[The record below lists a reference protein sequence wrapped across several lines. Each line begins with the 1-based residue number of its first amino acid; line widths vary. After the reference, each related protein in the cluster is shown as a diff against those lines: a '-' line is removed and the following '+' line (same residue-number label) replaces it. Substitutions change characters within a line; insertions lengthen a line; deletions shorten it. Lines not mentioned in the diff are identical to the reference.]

1 MEGLIKRV
9 SVYSGR
15 IRSFTREFE
24 MLFKDFFLSL
34 LEFSLFTLTLAKAQK
49 ALKEF
54 YYWPASDYFL
64 SF

>member
-1 MEGLIKRV
+1 MKGLIKRV

-54 YYWPASDYFL
+54 YY
-64 SF
+64 